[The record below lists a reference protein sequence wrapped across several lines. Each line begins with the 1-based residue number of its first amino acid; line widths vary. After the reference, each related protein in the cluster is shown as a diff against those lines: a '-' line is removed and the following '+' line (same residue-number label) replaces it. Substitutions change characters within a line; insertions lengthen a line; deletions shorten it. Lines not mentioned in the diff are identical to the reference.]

1 MKKILSLIMTILMI
15 SLVSFT
21 FVSCFDQGE
30 EPEQKDPYEITHYAT
45 IVVEDYGTIELVL
58 YGNAAPIS
66 VANFE
71 KLANEGFY
79 TGLTFH
85 RIIDGFMAQGG
96 GFTES
101 GAYKEANEIKGEFTA
116 NGVNNPISHERGVI
130 SMARADAYNS
140 GSSQFFIMHKKNTN
154 LDGQYAAFGKV
165 ISGIGVVDDMCK
177 YVEQGSNGAVSVGDR
192 PVIKSITVTK
202 A

>member
-1 MKKILSLIMTILMI
+1 MKNKKVIKIVSIVALALIIAGIVFACI
-15 SLVSFT
+15 S
-21 FVSCFDQGE
+21 CANR
-30 EPEQKDPYEITHYAT
+30 DPYEVTHYAT
-45 IVVEDYGTIELVL
+45 IEIEDYGTIQLEL
-58 YGNAAPIS
+58 YGNAAPKT
-66 VANFE
+66 VRNFK
-71 KLANEGFY
+71 KLANKGFY

-101 GAYKEANEIKGEFTA
+101 GSYKEADDIKGEFLA
-116 NGVNNPISHERGVI
+116 NGYNNPISHERGVI
-130 SMARADAYNS
+130 SMARAEDYNS
-140 GSSQFFIMHKKNTN
+140 GSSQFFIMHKTNTG

-165 ISGIGVVDDMCK
+165 TSGIEIIDQMCK
-177 YVEQGSNGAVSVGDR
+177 YVEQGYNGAVSVGDR